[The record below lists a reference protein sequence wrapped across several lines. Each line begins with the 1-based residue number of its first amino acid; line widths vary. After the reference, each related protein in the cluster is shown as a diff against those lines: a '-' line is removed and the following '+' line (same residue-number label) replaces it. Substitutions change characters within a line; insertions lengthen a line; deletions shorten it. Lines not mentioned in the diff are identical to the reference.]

1 MDIKNEVLYRVYFL
15 LFGIFL
21 PVAVVLLYRTIQIS
35 VFEGEQ
41 WRAQGQKDYLRNREI
56 PADRGNILS
65 SDGSLLATSIPYFN
79 LYFDPIAPSE
89 RDFNLYVDSLALCWA
104 TFIDDTYTPGGLR
117 EYLIRLRNDTLDRH
131 ILVKSKVSYAEKR
144 RIESFPLFRLGQFRG
159 GLIAEPSSDRRR
171 PFGVLAQRTIGYVR
185 PGIKPVG
192 LEGYFNSFLQGEP
205 GRQTMIRVDPRRD
218 IWLPVRDLAAIEPR
232 SGADVRTTI
241 DVNLQDITE
250 NALLRAMDYHDAEWG
265 TAILMEVK
273 TGAIKAI
280 ANLGKTAEGW
290 WETYNYAIG
299 TSVEPGSTFKTAS
312 MLAMLEDGLV
322 RLDDSIDIEKGKTR
336 FYEDVMVDASP
347 ESAKLD
353 SITVRKVFEISS
365 NVGMAKLV
373 NQSYS
378 QQGGAE
384 RFIRHLQQFNLH
396 LPTGI
401 EIEGEAA
408 PYIKEPFNAKD
419 RWSGTTLPWMAIGY
433 ELRLTPLQQLTFFNA
448 IANNG
453 RMMRPYL
460 VDEILLNGKVHEK
473 FQPRVI
479 KRGIASER
487 SIQLIQELLA
497 GVVREGTAEKIS
509 TSAYDFAG
517 KTGTAQVNYRRIGE
531 NRTRI
536 GGYRASFAGYFP
548 LENPVYS
555 CIVVIHNPTRNGYYG
570 SDVAGPVFREISDK
584 CYYAT
589 LDLHEPVNARAAA
602 QLKNPGLP
610 SFNLGYKADMERTLD
625 YLGLPFHGNP
635 QTQMAVLMA
644 KKDSLRLDRRSLPE
658 GRVPNVQGMGLKDAL
673 YVLEN
678 AGLKVEPR
686 GVGRV
691 AVQSLRPGT
700 PCRGQ
705 TIAITL
711 N

>member
-1 MDIKNEVLYRVYFL
+1 MDIKNEVLYRVYLL
-15 LFGIFL
+15 LFGLFL
-21 PVAVVLLYRTIQIS
+21 PAAVLLLYRTVQIS
-35 VFEGEQ
+35 IFEGEK
-41 WRAQGQKDYLRNREI
+41 WRTQGKTRYLENREI

-65 SDGSLLATSIPYFN
+65 AGGSLLATSIPYFD
-79 LYFDPIAPSE
+79 LYFDPLAPSE

-117 EYLIRLRNDTLDRH
+117 EHLYRLRKSNQRYFP
-131 ILVKSKVSYAEKR
+131 VKSKVSYAEKR
-144 RIESFPLFRLGQFRG
+144 LIENFPLFRLGQFKG
-159 GLIAEPSSDRRR
+159 GLIARSNSDRRR

-185 PGIKPVG
+185 PDKSVG
-192 LEGYFNSFLQGEP
+192 LEGYFNAFLRGEP
-205 GRQTMIRVDPRRD
+205 GRQGMICVDRSKD
-218 IWLPVRDLAAIEPR
+218 IWLPIRDLAAIEPKG
-232 SGADVRTTI
+232 GADVRTTI
-241 DVNLQDITE
+241 DINLQDIVE
-250 NALLRAMDYHDAEWG
+250 NALLRGMNYHEAEWG
-265 TAILMEVK
+265 TAILMEVR

-280 ANLGKTAEGW
+280 ANLGKTQEGW
-290 WETYNYAIG
+290 WETYNFAVG
-299 TSVEPGSTFKTAS
+299 AAEEPGSTFKTAS

-322 RLDDSIDIEKGKTR
+322 KLNDSIDIEKGKTR

-353 SITVRKVFEISS
+353 SISVKRIFEISS

-373 NQSYS
+373 NQSYN

-384 RFIRHLQQFNLH
+384 RFIRRLHQFNLH

-408 PYIKEPFNAKD
+408 PYIKTPFSAKD

-433 ELRLTPLQQLTFFNA
+433 ELRLTPLQQLAFYNA

-460 VDEILLNGKVHEK
+460 VDEILSNGKVVKK

-487 SIQLIQELLA
+487 SIEMIRELLA
-497 GVVREGTAEKIS
+497 GVVEQGTAEKIS
-509 TSAYDFAG
+509 TGAYDFSG
-517 KTGTAQVNYRRIGE
+517 KTGTAQINYRRIGA

-536 GGYRASFAGYFP
+536 GGYRASFAGFFP
-548 LENPVYS
+548 SDNPVYS
-555 CIVVIHNPTRNGYYG
+555 CIVVIHNPTKHGYYG

-584 CYYAT
+584 SYYAT
-589 LDLHEPVNARAAA
+589 LDIHPPVNSQPAAA
-602 QLKNPGLP
+602 LANAGLP
-610 SFNLGYKADMERTLD
+610 AFDIGYKADMQVALD
-625 YLGLPFHGNP
+625 YLGLSASGNP
-635 QTQMAVLMA
+635 PTQMAVLTA
-644 KKDSLRLDRRSLPE
+644 KRDTLKMDRRTIVE

-673 YVLEN
+673 YILEN
-678 AGLKVEPR
+678 AGLKVEAR

-691 AVQSLRPGT
+691 ALQSLRPGP

-705 TIAITL
+705 TIALTL
-711 N
+711 K